1 MYETPDDMT
10 ALQRLL
16 DASHA
21 MAGPHLRSVLD
32 EDRRLDATGVVAR
45 LRGIPMMA
53 LATATA
59 AGEPRV
65 GVVDGHFY
73 RGRLYFGSGKNS
85 VRFRH
90 IRARPAVSA
99 TVFDGQRFQ
108 ITVHGRAV
116 EVSPGEDPALES
128 FLIELHG
135 RDLWDARLKDVA
147 WARIDPERMFTFHN
161 PGAEVA
167 D

>member
-16 DASHA
+16 DDSYAT
-21 MAGPHLRSVLD
+21 AGPHLRSVVD
-32 EDRRLDATGVVAR
+32 EDRRLDAAGVVAR

-53 LATATA
+53 LATVTAT
-59 AGEPRV
+59 GEPRV
-65 GVVDGHFY
+65 GVVDGHFF
-73 RGRLYFGSGKNS
+73 RARLYFGSGRNS

-90 IRARPAVSA
+90 VRARPAISA
-99 TVFDGQRFQ
+99 TVFDGQSLQ

-116 EVSPGEDPALES
+116 EVEPARDPALRT
-128 FLIELHG
+128 FLIESHG
-135 RDLWDARLKDVA
+135 RELWEARLKGAV
-147 WARIDPERMFTFHN
+147 WARIDPEKMFTFRN
-161 PGAEVA
+161 PGAGVV